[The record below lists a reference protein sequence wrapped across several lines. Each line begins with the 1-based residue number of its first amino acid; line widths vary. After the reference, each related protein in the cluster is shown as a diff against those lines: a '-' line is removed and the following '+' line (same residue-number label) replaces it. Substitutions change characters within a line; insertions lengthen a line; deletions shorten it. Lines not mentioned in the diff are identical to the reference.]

1 MNVRYT
7 SLFLLLWVMC
17 TMAMGPLSAKVRLL
31 TFHFNKPELISL
43 QHRAFQKFMQDD
55 YELIVFNDAKTGELE
70 AAIKMECDKCGIK
83 CVRYEQEW
91 HSLNALNDQV
101 LKWQQDPTV
110 VKMPYFFA
118 FSREEIAQQASVRH
132 CHVIQYAL
140 EGFGYEHDDIVAIVD
155 GDLFP
160 VRPISLRHM
169 MQNTPIV
176 ASMKPEVDINYFWV
190 TFIAMD
196 MRKLPDKRELTL
208 SLGCVNGVMHDS
220 GAYSYFYI
228 KSHPEVRYKGFSV
241 INSAQ
246 VNALDSETL
255 KNQYGFNAEECELIR
270 LVTQNGEDVDFQIE
284 GHFLHMRGSHN
295 EWRMQRKQAE
305 VTAFFERLL
314 NN

>member
-1 MNVRYT
+1 MQNT
-7 SLFLLLWVMC
+7 FLTLLLCAIC
-17 TMAMGPLSAKVRLL
+17 TMTMGPLFGKVRLL

-43 QHRAFQKFMQDD
+43 QHRAFKKFMQDD
-55 YELIVFNDAKTGELE
+55 YELIVFNDAKTSELE
-70 AAIKMECDKCGIK
+70 AAIKAECERCGIK

-91 HSLNALNDQV
+91 HGLNALTDQV
-101 LKWQQDPTV
+101 LKYQQDPSV

-118 FSREEIAQQASVRH
+118 SSREEIAQQPSVRH

-160 VRPISLRHM
+160 MRPISLRQM

-176 ASMKPEVDINYFWV
+176 ASMKPEVDVPYFWV

-196 MRKLPDKRELTL
+196 MPKLPDKRELTL
-208 SLGCVNGVMHDS
+208 SLGCINGVMHDS
-220 GAYSYFYI
+220 GAQSYFYI
-228 KSHPEVRYKGFSV
+228 KSHPEVHYKGFSV

-246 VNALDSETL
+246 VSALDPATL
-255 KNQYGFNAEECELIR
+255 KAQYRFSSEESELIR
-270 LVTQNGEDVDFQIE
+270 TVTQNEVDIDFQIE
-284 GHFLHMRGSHN
+284 GRFLHMRGSHN
-295 EWRMQRKQAE
+295 EWYMQRKQAE

-314 NN
+314 DK